1 MSSDLLQQEDVFVAT
16 KKQII
21 LPMVVIA
28 VGVAG
33 FIGMSALKKPPEEK
47 EQLDTTPL
55 VSVQAV
61 EINPMSFAVSSYGVV
76 NAKYETELVS
86 QLNGEIVYLS
96 DKFVRG
102 GFVKKGD
109 ILAKIDPSDYEAAL
123 IDAKATMASAKA
135 TLVQEKAYGKVAE
148 AEWKRIENGVP
159 TELSLR
165 KPQLAQEIAKLN
177 SSEAGLKRANRNL
190 ERTIIKAPYD
200 ALIEARNIGLGSY
213 VSMGTPLGK
222 VLSTAKAEIRLP
234 IADKELQFLDD
245 KGRNSEVI
253 LTGEFAGKTQ
263 QWQAKVVRSEGVI
276 DNRSRMTYLVAEVT
290 DPYGLKS
297 NNNELRYGTYVTAT
311 IDGSHAGQVA
321 ELPRHLVINN
331 QVAVLDDEGKLR
343 YKDITILR
351 QIGSKV
357 IVSDGLEAGMNV
369 ITSALD
375 YPIEGMQLA
384 LPEDKLLR
392 DEDNPEQQATQIAME
407 EKD

>member
-1 MSSDLLQQEDVFVAT
+1 MAT

-47 EQLDTTPL
+47 EEIDTTPL
-55 VSVQAV
+55 VSIQSV
-61 EINPMSFAVSSYGVV
+61 EINPMSFAVTSYGVV

-86 QLNGEIVYLS
+86 QLNGEIVFLS

-109 ILAKIDPSDYEAAL
+109 VLAKIDPSDYEAAL
-123 IDAKATMASAKA
+123 IDAKANMASARA
-135 TLVQEKAYGKVAE
+135 TLVQEKAFGKVAE

-165 KPQLAQEIAKLN
+165 KPQLAQEVAKLN
-177 SSEAGLKRANRNL
+177 SSEAGLKRAIRNL
-190 ERTIIKAPYD
+190 ERTIIKAPFD

-222 VLSTAKAEIRLP
+222 VLSTAHAEVRLP
-234 IADKELQFLDD
+234 IADKELQFLDN
-245 KGRNSEVI
+245 KGKGAEVM
-253 LTGEFAGKTQ
+253 LTGELAGQTK
-263 QWQAKVVRSEGVI
+263 QWPARIVRSEGVI
-276 DNRSRMTYLVAEVT
+276 DSRSRMTYLVAEVT
-290 DPYGLKS
+290 DPYGLNA
-297 NNNELRYGTYVTAT
+297 NNNELRYGTYVTAS

-321 ELPRHLVINN
+321 EIPRHLVINN
-331 QVAVLDDEGKLR
+331 QVATLDEGGKLR

-357 IVSDGLEAGMNV
+357 IVSAGLEAGMNV

-384 LPEDKLLR
+384 LPEDKALSE
-392 DEDNPEQQATQIAME
+392 DEQTDPQATQIAME
-407 EKD
+407 DKE

>member
-1 MSSDLLQQEDVFVAT
+1 MAT

-33 FIGMSALKKPPEEK
+33 FIGISALKKPPEEK
-47 EQLDTTPL
+47 EKLDTTPL
-55 VSVQAV
+55 VSIQSV
-61 EINPMSFAVSSYGVV
+61 EINPMSFAVTSYGVV

-86 QLNGEIVYLS
+86 QVNGEIVYLS
-96 DKFVRG
+96 EKFVRG

-109 ILAKIDPSDYEAAL
+109 VLAKIDPSDYEAAL
-123 IDAKATMASAKA
+123 IDAKASMASARA
-135 TLVQEKAYGKVAE
+135 TLVQEKAFGKVAAE
-148 AEWKRIENGVP
+148 EWKRIENGVP

-165 KPQLAQEIAKLN
+165 KPQLAQEVAKLN

-222 VLSTAKAEIRLP
+222 VLSTAHAEVRLP
-234 IADKELQFLDD
+234 IADKELQFLDS
-245 KGRNSEVI
+245 KGKGAEVM
-253 LTGEFAGKTQ
+253 LTGEFAGQTTQ
-263 QWQAKVVRSEGVI
+263 WPATIVRSEGVI
-276 DNRSRMTYLVAEVT
+276 DSRSRMTYLVAEVA
-290 DPYGLKS
+290 DPYGLNS
-297 NNNELRYGTYVTAT
+297 NNNELRYGTYVTAN

-321 ELPRHLVINN
+321 EVPRHLVINN
-331 QVAVLDDEGKLR
+331 QIAILDDEGKLR

-351 QIGSKV
+351 QIGAKV
-357 IVSDGLEAGMNV
+357 IVSAGLEAGMNV

-384 LPEDKLLR
+384 LPEDKALSE
-392 DEDNPEQQATQIAME
+392 DEPTAPQATQIAME
-407 EKD
+407 DEE

>member
-1 MSSDLLQQEDVFVAT
+1 MAT

-21 LPMVVIA
+21 LPIVVIA
-28 VGVAG
+28 AGVTG

-47 EQLDTTPL
+47 EELDTTPL

-61 EINPMSFAVSSYGVV
+61 EIKPMSFAVSSYGVV
-76 NAKYETELVS
+76 SAKYETELVS
-86 QLNGEIVYLS
+86 QVNGEIVYLS
-96 DKFVRG
+96 EAFVKG

-109 ILAKIDPSDYEAAL
+109 VLAKIDPSDYEAAL
-123 IDAKATMASAKA
+123 IDAKANMASARA
-135 TLVQEKAYGKVAE
+135 TLVQEKAFGKVAE
-148 AEWKRIENGVP
+148 EEWKRIENGVP

-165 KPQLAQEIAKLN
+165 KPQLAQEVAKLN

-200 ALIEARNIGLGSY
+200 ALIEARHIGLGSY

-222 VLSTAKAEIRLP
+222 VLSTDHAEIRLP
-234 IADKELQFLDD
+234 IADKELQFLDN
-245 KGRNSEVI
+245 KGKGAEVM
-253 LTGEFAGKTQ
+253 LTGEFAGQSQEWPATI
-263 QWQAKVVRSEGVI
+263 VRSEGVI
-276 DNRSRMTYLVAEVT
+276 DNRSRMTYLVAEVI
-290 DPYGLKS
+290 DPYGLNS
-297 NNNELRYGTYVTAT
+297 TANDFSNELRYGTYVTAS

-321 ELPRHLVINN
+321 EIPRHLVINN
-331 QVAVLDDEGKLR
+331 QVATLDDEGKLR
-343 YKDITILR
+343 YKDITIVR

-357 IVSDGLEAGMNV
+357 IVSAGLDAGVNV

-384 LPEDKLLR
+384 LPQDPTLD
-392 DEDNPEQQATQIAME
+392 DESDDPQATQLAME

>member
-1 MSSDLLQQEDVFVAT
+1 MAT

-21 LPMVVIA
+21 LPIVVIA

-33 FIGMSALKKPPEEK
+33 LFGMSALKKPPEEK
-47 EQLDTTPL
+47 EEVDTTPL
-55 VSVQAV
+55 VSIQAV
-61 EINPMSFAVSSYGVV
+61 EINPMSFAVTSYGVV
-76 NAKYETELVS
+76 NAQYETELVS
-86 QLNGEIVYLS
+86 QVNGEIVYLS
-96 DKFVRG
+96 AKFVRG

-109 ILAKIDPSDYEAAL
+109 VLAKIDQSDYEAAL
-123 IDAKATMASAKA
+123 IDAKAKMASAKA
-135 TLVQEKAYGKVAE
+135 TLVQEKAFGKVAAE
-148 AEWKRIENGVP
+148 EWKRIENGVP

-165 KPQLAQEIAKLN
+165 KPQLAQEVAKLN

-222 VLSTAKAEIRLP
+222 VLSIAHAEVRLP
-234 IADKELQFLDD
+234 IADKELQFLDN
-245 KGRNSEVI
+245 KGKGAKVMLS
-253 LTGEFAGKTQ
+253 GEFAGKMQ
-263 QWQAKVVRSEGVI
+263 QWPAKIVRSEGVI
-276 DNRSRMTYLVAEVT
+276 DNQSRMTYLVAEVT

-297 NNNELRYGTYVTAT
+297 NKNELRYGTYVTAN
-311 IDGSHAGQVA
+311 IDGTHAGQVA
-321 ELPRHLVINN
+321 EIPRHLVINN
-331 QVAVLDDEGKLR
+331 QVATLDDEDKLR
-343 YKDITILR
+343 YKDVTIVR

-357 IVSDGLEAGMNV
+357 IVSAGLEPGMNV

-384 LPEDKLLR
+384 LPKNKDLLEDAPT
-392 DEDNPEQQATQIAME
+392 EPQATQIAME

>member
-1 MSSDLLQQEDVFVAT
+1 MAT

-21 LPMVVIA
+21 LPIVVIA

-33 FIGMSALKKPPEEK
+33 FIGMSAMKKPPEEK
-47 EQLDTTPL
+47 EELDTTPL

-61 EINPMSFAVSSYGVV
+61 EIHPMSFAVSSYGVV
-76 NAKYETELVS
+76 SAKYETELVS
-86 QLNGEIVYLS
+86 QVNGEIVYLS
-96 DKFVRG
+96 EAFVKG

-109 ILAKIDPSDYEAAL
+109 VLAKIDPSDYEAAL
-123 IDAKATMASAKA
+123 IDAKANMASARA
-135 TLVQEKAYGKVAE
+135 TLVQEKAFGKVAE
-148 AEWKRIENGVP
+148 EEWKRIENGVP

-165 KPQLAQEIAKLN
+165 KPQLAQEVAKLN

-222 VLSTAKAEIRLP
+222 VLSTAHAEIRLP
-234 IADKELQFLDD
+234 IADKELQFLDS
-245 KGRNSEVI
+245 KGKGAEVV
-253 LTGEFAGKTQ
+253 LTGEFAGQMQ
-263 QWQAKVVRSEGVI
+263 QWPATIVRSEGVI
-276 DNRSRMTYLVAEVT
+276 DNRSRMTYLVAEVV
-290 DPYGLKS
+290 DPYGLKTNSKGS
-297 NNNELRYGTYVTAT
+297 NGSELRYGTYVTAS

-331 QVAVLDDEGKLR
+331 QVAILDHEGKLR
-343 YKDITILR
+343 YKDITIVR

-357 IVSDGLEAGMNV
+357 IVSAGLEEGANL

-384 LPEDKLLR
+384 LPQEATLDDDTK
-392 DEDNPEQQATQIAME
+392 EPQATQLAME

>member
-1 MSSDLLQQEDVFVAT
+1 MAT

-21 LPMVVIA
+21 LPIVVIA
-28 VGVAG
+28 VGVTG

-47 EQLDTTPL
+47 EELDTTPL

-61 EINPMSFAVSSYGVV
+61 EIKPMSFAVSSYGVV
-76 NAKYETELVS
+76 SAKYETELVS
-86 QLNGEIVYLS
+86 QVNGEIVYLS
-96 DKFVRG
+96 AAFVKG

-109 ILAKIDPSDYEAAL
+109 VLAKIDPSDYEAAL
-123 IDAKATMASAKA
+123 IDAKANMASARA
-135 TLVQEKAYGKVAE
+135 TLVQEKAFGKVAE
-148 AEWKRIENGVP
+148 EEWKRIENGVP

-165 KPQLAQEIAKLN
+165 KPQLAQEVAKLN

-222 VLSTAKAEIRLP
+222 VLSTDQAEIRLP
-234 IADKELQFLDD
+234 IADKELQFLDN
-245 KGRNSEVI
+245 KGKGAEVK
-253 LTGEFAGKTQ
+253 LTGEFAGQSQEWPATI
-263 QWQAKVVRSEGVI
+263 VRSEGVI
-276 DNRSRMTYLVAEVT
+276 DNRSRMTYLVAEVI
-290 DPYGLKS
+290 DPYGLNSKT
-297 NNNELRYGTYVTAT
+297 NDFNELRYGTYVTAS

-321 ELPRHLVINN
+321 EIPRHLVINN
-331 QVAVLDDEGKLR
+331 QVATLDDEGKLR
-343 YKDITILR
+343 YKDITIVR

-357 IVSDGLEAGMNV
+357 IVSAGLDAGVNV

-384 LPEDKLLR
+384 LPQDPTLG
-392 DEDNPEQQATQIAME
+392 DESDDPQATQLAME

>member
-1 MSSDLLQQEDVFVAT
+1 MAT

-109 ILAKIDPSDYEAAL
+109 VLAKIDPSDYEAAL
-123 IDAKATMASAKA
+123 IDAKATMASARA

-148 AEWKRIENGVP
+148 EEWKRIENGVP

-222 VLSTAKAEIRLP
+222 VLSTAEAEIRLP

-245 KGRNSEVI
+245 KGQDAEVI
-253 LTGEFAGKTQ
+253 LTGDFAGKTQ
-263 QWQAKVVRSEGVI
+263 EWTAKVVRSEGVI
-276 DNRSRMTYLVAEVT
+276 DSRSRMTYLVAEVK

-297 NNNELRYGTYVTAT
+297 KNNELRYGTYVTAS

-392 DEDNPEQQATQIAME
+392 DEDSPEQPTQIAME